1 MPRPDVSPR
10 QLAERLLILT
20 AALADALRQD
30 RVEALDVILDER
42 AAVVNAL
49 GQIEIDAVTAET
61 LSHVAREE
69 QIVFEMLKAAR
80 EAARQQLAAHRSARR
95 NVKGYR
101 SGGEKPLRQ
110 TA

>member
-1 MPRPDVSPR
+1 MPRPNASPR

-20 AALADALRQD
+20 ATLADAVRQD
-30 RVEALDVILDER
+30 RVEALEAILDER
-42 AAVVNAL
+42 ATVVNAL
-49 GQIEIDAVTAET
+49 GQTEIDPVTAET

-69 QIVFEMLKAAR
+69 QLVFEMLKAAR
-80 EAARQQLAAHRSARR
+80 EATQQQLAAHRAARR
-95 NVKGYR
+95 NLKGYR